1 MLIHYVIPIKPS
13 SVIFMM
19 AISSLFLLFVFHPI
33 AFATDNDLISFNLSK
48 GYVNG
53 EIKLFIATD
62 SSDNQTASSIT
73 QSLGQA
79 INFAPLLTEVPRPL
93 LQQGYDFVNGVEG
106 EGSFGF
112 QIPVSSA
119 SPGDKDYSPLV
130 QLNLVKWN
138 DGTDARVLKSSEEI
152 QQAQRNGEIEI
163 MKTNITI
170 NSPLIQQKPSP

>member
-1 MLIHYVIPIKPS
+1 
-13 SVIFMM
+13 
-19 AISSLFLLFVFHPI
+19 
-33 AFATDNDLISFNLSK
+33 
-48 GYVNG
+48 
-53 EIKLFIATD
+53 
-62 SSDNQTASSIT
+62 
-73 QSLGQA
+73 
-79 INFAPLLTEVPRPL
+79 LTEVPRPL